1 MGRGTVW
8 AYDAIAAAHVAAVRA
23 PTPDWQPD
31 RYALG
36 KGAARRLEVRWHPIL
51 TRAIV
56 ASHGLCSGCD
66 AARYAIAAAHVAA
79 VRAPTPPDCTARQR
93 RPGLARVRRP
103 ATDPPRSDGPTLSRA
118 GSGATVVPSCGLWSG
133 QAATR
138 HGAQR
143 SYSGT
148 VSPLDEVRDAETTF
162 GRSGP
167 HSSNTKTGPHV
178 LSFHRCFH
186 FSYLFSFFPIC
197 FHETCTRVPRPEQLD
212 QVRPN
217 LIAF

>member
-1 MGRGTVW
+1 MVSVICRIPVQQL
-8 AYDAIAAAHVAAVRA
+8 HSPVQVA
-23 PTPDWQPD
+23 
-31 RYALG
+31 
-36 KGAARRLEVRWHPIL
+36 PIL

-79 VRAPTPPDCTARQR
+79 VRAPTPDWQPDRYALVLRASAAQPRTLL
-93 RPGLARVRRP
+93 G
-103 ATDPPRSDGPTLSRA
+103 ATDQRSRVQA
-118 GSGATVVPSCGLWSG
+118 VVPSCGLWSG

-162 GRSGP
+162 GQSGP
-167 HSSNTKTGPHV
+167 HNSNENGARHV
-178 LSFHRCFH
+178 LSFPRCFH
-186 FSYLFSFFPIC
+186 FSYLFSFSPIC
-197 FHETCTRVPRPEQLD
+197 FHENCTRPEQLD
-212 QVRPN
+212 QLRPN
-217 LIAF
+217 LIAFY

>member
-36 KGAARRLEVRWHPIL
+36 KGAARRLAVRWHPIL

-103 ATDPPRSDGPTLSRA
+103 AADPPRTDQRSRVQA
-118 GSGATVVPSCGLWSG
+118 VVPSCGLWSG

-167 HSSNTKTGPHV
+167 HSSKTKTGPHV

-186 FSYLFSFFPIC
+186 FSLFVFIFPYLFS
-197 FHETCTRVPRPEQLD
+197 
-212 QVRPN
+212 
-217 LIAF
+217 